1 MGIFFSDSINLGV
14 DEEGYLLRGDH
25 LRLYAPHTTSYKI
38 YYIIFVRTNKF
49 HSFNHNLVG
58 TAPPRQP
65 ETLTITSSLSPPLI
79 HRPTR
84 RWRHPAPPP
93 ISASP
98 ITVVRAPLPP
108 TLAPPVLLLGRPT
121 IGAGHTGA
129 PGVARSCPCANGHGV
144 YLSKVYE
151 SLIGPKIQLGL
162 QYKFGINE
170 KKLCWIKTLLISYSL
185 RPL

>member
-38 YYIIFVRTNKF
+38 YYTIFVRTNKF

-79 HRPTR
+79 HRPDEAVAAPRAAPNLCITYHHR
-84 RWRHPAPPP
+84 PRSAAANAGIAGATVGPAHDRGRPHWCTGGR
-93 ISASP
+93 
-98 ITVVRAPLPP
+98 TVAPLCERSRCILIESLWKPDW
-108 TLAPPVLLLGRPT
+108 AKDT
-121 IGAGHTGA
+121 IGLAIQIWNKWKKNY
-129 PGVARSCPCANGHGV
+129 ARSR
-144 YLSKVYE
+144 
-151 SLIGPKIQLGL
+151 
-162 QYKFGINE
+162 
-170 KKLCWIKTLLISYSL
+170 LC
-185 RPL
+185 